1 MLDTAKKIVPRKI
14 RKQPNVQAIYRYTKR
29 SYNRMKAI
37 KKSRYDNIY
46 HCCTQKTGSQ
56 WFRNV
61 FEDEIFFKYTGLEA
75 IAYFKLGLRYA
86 NLSNRFPKH
95 TLLVH
100 LYIDY
105 PTFDAILKPENYKAF
120 FILRD
125 PRDAV
130 VSWYY
135 SAKFSHILTDP
146 IPQMRHD
153 LLQLGFKDGMKYVI
167 DRLEEFGSF
176 AAQRSWVQA
185 KHSKNIAILRYE
197 DFADDNKKFLKRL
210 IQFLDIEIPEAE
222 IDVLYKKYAF
232 KNMANGR
239 KHGEEDKFSHY
250 RKGVAGDWQNYF
262 DKEIMAHFRS
272 VTNDTLEVLGYQE

>member
-1 MLDTAKKIVPRKI
+1 LKA
-14 RKQPNVQAIYRYTKR
+14 VQ
-29 SYNRMKAI
+29 
-37 KKSRYDNIY
+37 KSRYDNIY

-56 WFRNV
+56 WFRGV

-75 IAYFKLGLRYA
+75 IPYFKLGLRYA
-86 NLSNRFPKH
+86 NLTNRFPKH
-95 TLLVH
+95 TFPVH

-105 PTFDAILKPENYKAF
+105 PTFDAILKPEKYKAF

-153 LLQLGFKDGMKYVI
+153 LQKLSYKDGLKYVI
-167 DRLEEFGSF
+167 DKLDEFGSF

-185 KHSKNIAILRYE
+185 KKSKNIAIFRYE
-197 DFADDNKKFLKRL
+197 DFADDNENFLKQL
-210 IQFLDIEIPEAE
+210 LQFLEIEIPEAE
-222 IDVLYKKYAF
+222 LFVLYSKYAF

-239 KHGEEDKFSHY
+239 KRGEEDKFSHY
-250 RKGVAGDWQNYF
+250 RKGVSGDWQNHF
-262 DKEIMAHFRS
+262 DKEIMDYFKT
-272 VTNDTLEVLGYQE
+272 VTHDTLEVLGYQ